1 MRYVSPETR
10 LVGPEAAFP
19 ERTGRVAQLWEN
31 ARESMDGGRFWT
43 AALVLLLTI
52 TVARSTT
59 TVNWVPG
66 IEVITPIALAGALL
80 MGVLALTPV
89 RDFIALGLAF
99 VLAPVV
105 AFAGAW
111 PQIHAR
117 HPTDVPGL
125 QLVNVWWQRVTDGAA
140 GQDPSFFLVLIC
152 LLMWVTGA
160 WLSWCVLRWRKPMLG
175 LIPGAAA
182 FATNV
187 LNVPDDQNGYTLAML
202 VLTLALLLWSNYT
215 GSIASAARA
224 SVKLTGDAR
233 WDFWESG
240 LVAMAGLIV
249 VGIMLPPLS
258 TADRTLDVTSGLFSS
273 WAQLQQRLSHPG
285 FVGTRGGA
293 GVTGFSDDVKLNG
306 SLTRT
311 RDVVFTYTVIG
322 DYAGPLYFRGV
333 DETLTFGGEWRY
345 PNQAGLKQ
353 LVGKNQTYLYA
364 EDYQKLAIAGVQV
377 RMLRPPIGNSDIV
390 FYPGQ
395 LDKVDRVTMG
405 SQVPITG
412 RDPQSALL
420 YSVDRLSSV
429 QPNSSAGVYTATV
442 AYSTANTSELEAA
455 GTSYPAW
462 LDQYSHLPQ
471 RGYRAPAVIDKI
483 HALAQSIVDAAGART
498 PYDQAAAIEAYLR
511 DSRNFEY
518 SLDARTPDG
527 FDPIDYFLFTSH
539 KGYCEFFATA
549 MGDMLRS
556 LGIPTRLVNGFGK
569 GTFDTTVNAFVVR
582 GEDAHTWVEVYF
594 PNYGWIPFEPTADTL
609 NVYQVIQ
616 RGQTGLNPCFRDN
629 GCDTPIGPGGT
640 TTGPTPGDGSAR
652 GERNLGGDS
661 ALGGN
666 GFHIGALDATA
677 LMRIFGVFVALL
689 LLLLVVLSRYL
700 RPRTVT
706 TVWKRMLTLASL
718 AGAKRRPGETPLELG
733 RRLQRTFPEAAQPVG
748 QLASGFV
755 VAAYAPPDVAAT
767 SRASIMEAWTA
778 LRPMLVR
785 RVLARFRRPGRSTTL
800 D

>member
-1 MRYVSPETR
+1 MRYVSPSGR
-10 LVGPEAAFP
+10 LVSPEAAFDDSP
-19 ERTGRVAQLWEN
+19 QALIWERIHDAVG
-31 ARESMDGGRFWT
+31 GGRFWS
-43 AALVLLLTI
+43 AVLVLLLTF
-52 TVARSTT
+52 TVARSTS
-59 TVNWVPG
+59 TVRWVDG
-66 IEVITPIALAGALL
+66 IDVIVWVALAGAVVL
-80 MGVLALTPV
+80 GVLAVLSV
-89 RDFIALGLAF
+89 REPLSLGVGL
-99 VLAPVV
+99 VLAPVA
-105 AFAGAW
+105 AFAGGW

-117 HPTDVPGL
+117 DRADVIGR
-125 QLVNVWWQRVTDGAA
+125 QLVSSWWDRITTGAVA
-140 GQDPSFFLVLIC
+140 SDPSFYLLLIC
-152 LLMWVTGA
+152 LLMWITGA

-187 LNVPDDQNGYTLAML
+187 LNVPQDQNGYTLALL
-202 VLTLALLLWSNYT
+202 VLTLALLLWTNYT
-215 GSIASAARA
+215 ASIANAQRA
-224 SVKLTGDAR
+224 NVKLTGDAR

-240 LVAMAGLIV
+240 LVAMAALIV
-249 VGIMLPPLS
+249 LGIMLPPLS
-258 TADRTLDVTSGLFSS
+258 TADRTLDVESGLFSS

-285 FVGTRGGA
+285 FVNAGGGT
-293 GVTGFSDDVKLNG
+293 GVTGFSSDVKLNG

-311 RDVVFTYTVIG
+311 RDVVFTYTVVG
-322 DYAGPLYFRGV
+322 DYAGPRYFRGV

-353 LVGKNQTYLYA
+353 LVGKNQTFLYA
-364 EDYQKLAIAGVQV
+364 EDYQRLAIAGVQV
-377 RMLRPPIGNSDIV
+377 SMLRPPVGNADIV

-395 LDKVDRVTMG
+395 LEKIDRVTMG
-405 SQVPITG
+405 AQVPITG

-582 GEDAHTWVEVYF
+582 GEDAHT
-594 PNYGWIPFEPTADTL
+594 
-609 NVYQVIQ
+609 
-616 RGQTGLNPCFRDN
+616 
-629 GCDTPIGPGGT
+629 
-640 TTGPTPGDGSAR
+640 S
-652 GERNLGGDS
+652 
-661 ALGGN
+661 
-666 GFHIGALDATA
+666 
-677 LMRIFGVFVALL
+677 
-689 LLLLVVLSRYL
+689 
-700 RPRTVT
+700 
-706 TVWKRMLTLASL
+706 
-718 AGAKRRPGETPLELG
+718 
-733 RRLQRTFPEAAQPVG
+733 
-748 QLASGFV
+748 
-755 VAAYAPPDVAAT
+755 
-767 SRASIMEAWTA
+767 
-778 LRPMLVR
+778 
-785 RVLARFRRPGRSTTL
+785 
-800 D
+800 